1 MTSSPPKVLV
11 VDDDRQFRAAVA
23 EALTDLGYAPSQVP
37 GAQEALH
44 ELEAERYDVVLLD
57 LRMPG
62 LSGHDLLRRLER
74 GIPVVAMSGTGTMD
88 DVIAVLRRGA
98 VDFLRKPFGPRQLEQ
113 SLRRALGE
121 GAPPPQGAPNLR
133 QDPTGGWS
141 RPSHDRREA
150 VQRVDRAGPD
160 TAADPCHHLAQALHD
175 GEIELPA
182 IAPIAEDV
190 RRLLRDPTCPVE
202 QVVAVVERDPTI
214 IACLLKLANSSYYGG
229 QVPAQGVRAACLR
242 LGNQQALSVA
252 HQVLVHGLFDLTGE
266 LAKTAEAMWRN
277 TVVSSFVARD
287 LATRV
292 GLPDPQD
299 LHLSAMLHNLGELV
313 LLRAF
318 GKLVAGRRCPDG
330 ALEALAGQIGRHHE
344 EVGRRLMKAWGMPS
358 DLVLLAGAH
367 HRKPWRPESKEA
379 TTRRRLIIASWS
391 GACRAGYSY
400 LPGDPPPD
408 PEELLRGLGLGP
420 EDMAETLVQA
430 ERWLETASGES
441 P

>member
-190 RRLLRDPTCPVE
+190 RRNGRLIVRQAVHEHGSAGVGVE
-202 QVVAVVERDPTI
+202 V
-214 IACLLKLANSSYYGG
+214 
-229 QVPAQGVRAACLR
+229 
-242 LGNQQALSVA
+242 
-252 HQVLVHGLFDLTGE
+252 FDLPPVDIY
-266 LAKTAEAMWRN
+266 LLDIFTAAEPLLL
-277 TVVSSFVARD
+277 VSAGRHV
-287 LATRV
+287 LE
-292 GLPDPQD
+292 
-299 LHLSAMLHNLGELV
+299 LHLRIGGPFAGLYVFVLDDHPYLAVHVDRHTVSKFLG
-313 LLRAF
+313 F
-318 GKLVAGRRCPDG
+318 HDCSCD
-330 ALEALAGQIGRHHE
+330 
-344 EVGRRLMKAWGMPS
+344 
-358 DLVLLAGAH
+358 
-367 HRKPWRPESKEA
+367 
-379 TTRRRLIIASWS
+379 
-391 GACRAGYSY
+391 
-400 LPGDPPPD
+400 
-408 PEELLRGLGLGP
+408 
-420 EDMAETLVQA
+420 
-430 ERWLETASGES
+430 
-441 P
+441 